1 MLVQKFGGGILLS
14 LQDIQRVV
22 SVISVNKPRV
32 VVVSALQGVTDELLK
47 LIDLALAQKDFHTSL
62 ANLRQRHIA
71 LNPDHSK
78 LDDVFNEFDKILTG
92 VSYTR
97 EFSERLRAYVLSRGE
112 FLAALVLHAH
122 LPDFSFIPAEKFGL
136 IANGQYTNAR
146 CDFNK
151 TRIELVGENPVITTG
166 FYAPNEN
173 NEICLFGRG
182 GSDYSAAAIA
192 RCLNATRVEFWKNV
206 DGFLTADPRI
216 VQDARHI
223 QDMGFEEASEVCRF
237 GAKILHPSALEPL
250 VGTNIVAEIKNIM
263 QPNNRGTQI
272 YKECKRNEIAAIAGR
287 KNLAVVSVSGNEMVE
302 AFGIASKILTRIADA
317 NIPVDVIA
325 TGQANIS
332 FTVEQVYGKQA
343 LHALADLNNFDVK
356 LEEPL
361 ALVGI
366 VGNAIKNNPAFIAR
380 VFAVLSSQHINVEMI
395 SQGASEIDL
404 SLVVDQKNYDHA
416 IRELHKEFFSR

>member
-1 MLVQKFGGGILLS
+1 MLVQKFGGGILSS
-14 LQDIQRVV
+14 LEDIQRIV
-22 SVISVNKPRV
+22 SVISASKPRV

-47 LIDLALAQKDFHTSL
+47 IVDLALAQKDFQTGL
-62 ANLRQRHIA
+62 VALRQRHNVAQTA
-71 LNPDHSK
+71 LE
-78 LDDVFNEFDKILTG
+78 DVFNELEKILTG
-92 VSYTR
+92 VSYTA
-97 EFSERLRAYVLSRGE
+97 EVSERLRAYVLSRGE
-112 FLAALVLHAH
+112 LLAALVLHAY
-122 LPDFSFIPAEKFGL
+122 LPDFSLIPAEKFGL
-136 IANGQYTNAR
+136 IAHGPYANAR
-146 CDFNK
+146 CDFKK
-151 TRIELVGENPVITTG
+151 TKIKLPNENVITTG

-182 GSDYSAAAIA
+182 GSDYSAAAFA
-192 RCLNATRVEFWKNV
+192 RSLNARRIEFWKNV

-216 VQDARHI
+216 VPCAKHI
-223 QDMGFEEASEVCRF
+223 LDMGFEEASEVCRF

-250 VGTNIVAEIKNIM
+250 VGTKIVAEIKNIM
-263 QPNNRGTQI
+263 QPDNRGTQI

-287 KNLAVVSVSGNEMVE
+287 KNLAVISVSGNEMVE

-356 LEEPL
+356 LKEPL

-366 VGNAIKNNPAFIAR
+366 VGNAIKNNPSFIAR

-404 SLVVDQKNYDHA
+404 SLVVDQKNYDHV
-416 IRELHKEFFSR
+416 IREFHKEFFNR